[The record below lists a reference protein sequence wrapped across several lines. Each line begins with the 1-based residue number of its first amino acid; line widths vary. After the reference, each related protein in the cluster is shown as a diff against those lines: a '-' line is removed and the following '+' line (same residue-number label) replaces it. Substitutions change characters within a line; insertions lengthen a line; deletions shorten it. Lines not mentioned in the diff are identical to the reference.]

1 MDMEFAP
8 SLFFWQLIVSELT
21 ILGIISLIIGFN
33 SKEKDFLLYSVYT
46 FFLLFYFILISPYE
60 FGWLN
65 QLYSTPFKSLRWYSQ
80 VIYNCAYFLFFLYFL
95 NVRSHI
101 YTFYKFIIRVVG
113 FAFGIGTL
121 VFMYTILTANSSLF
135 TNFYIY
141 IFVPILFCFAVYTL
155 IRTLALP
162 GALKYF
168 FITGGGVF
176 ITLSMMAL
184 FFPII
189 GWSFLDMDSF
199 MFFYIGVFTEQL
211 VFAFGLAY
219 KVKLMHK
226 TLLKK
231 SIENQQIKE
240 RQNQLLEIKL
250 KEKENE
256 ILAITAKAEEDRI
269 SRLMSKFKDEINH
282 LHLVSLQ
289 NQMNPHFI
297 FNALN
302 SIKALLIENDK
313 QEAIYYLNKFSKLIR
328 YILESVQVESISLEE
343 ELAILDLYVNLEN
356 IRFDEKINLK
366 VENPENINLKNIF
379 LPPMILQPFIENA
392 IWHGL
397 MLKRKEKRIDL
408 IFSQI
413 KNTTVLKIRD
423 YGIGRQK
430 AKQQEERNRFRK
442 KSMGLKINN
451 DRLTYFNQRNKLN
464 YSFKINDLKNEK
476 DEPTG
481 TEIKMIFSTKQ
492 RIQE

>member
-1 MDMEFAP
+1 
-8 SLFFWQLIVSELT
+8 
-21 ILGIISLIIGFN
+21 
-33 SKEKDFLLYSVYT
+33 
-46 FFLLFYFILISPYE
+46 
-60 FGWLN
+60 
-65 QLYSTPFKSLRWYSQ
+65 
-80 VIYNCAYFLFFLYFL
+80 
-95 NVRSHI
+95 
-101 YTFYKFIIRVVG
+101 
-113 FAFGIGTL
+113 
-121 VFMYTILTANSSLF
+121 
-135 TNFYIY
+135 
-141 IFVPILFCFAVYTL
+141 
-155 IRTLALP
+155 
-162 GALKYF
+162 
-168 FITGGGVF
+168 
-176 ITLSMMAL
+176 MMAL

-189 GWSFLDMDSF
+189 GWSFLNMDSF

-226 TLLKK
+226 TLLNK

-302 SIKALLIENDK
+302 SIKAFLIENEK

-356 IRFDEKINLK
+356 IRFDEKINLN

-413 KNTTVLKIRD
+413 RNTTVLKIRD
-423 YGIGRQK
+423 YGIGREK
-430 AKQQEERNRFRK
+430 AKQKEERNRFRK